1 MNRNKSRGCIKKMK
15 FKKISL
21 EFCKN
26 NHENNKILILSVVFD
41 GYNLFYD
48 QYKVFGNIILLFSL

>member
-1 MNRNKSRGCIKKMK
+1 MK

-21 EFCKN
+21 EFLKN
-26 NHENNKILILSVVFD
+26 NHENNKILMLSVVFD

-48 QYKVFGNIILLFSL
+48 QYKVFGNIILLFSLKFEF

>member
-1 MNRNKSRGCIKKMK
+1 MK

-21 EFCKN
+21 EFWKN
-26 NHENNKILILSVVFD
+26 SHENDKILMLSVVFD

-48 QYKVFGNIILLFSL
+48 QYKVFGNIILLIPL